1 MTEILKF
8 ILVVSSYVGFVVLVA
23 GAVYGLIR
31 LMSSQ
36 YFDLDDQG

>member
-8 ILVVSSYVGFVVLVA
+8 ILVMLSYVGFVVLIA

-31 LMSSQ
+31 FMSSQ